1 MCVVGGKRNCST
13 PPEGRPASPHKLSL
27 LRNGGEGNYDTP
39 MDEPIPAIAVNPYT
53 SPQLAGNYA
62 APVPQQG
69 GFPGLWR
76 QGNVLV
82 MHKQAPLPPICLKSG
97 QPATQWLRR
106 NMQWHEPWIA
116 ITILTGVLIYVIIAL
131 IMTKRATLMIGLTD
145 EWAARR
151 KSRMLVALGIVL
163 SGIAVGSAGIFLG
176 NQGYGNEGWFS
187 LIALSAFV
195 LIGAALYG
203 QYACRLVWPQRITD
217 QYVWLKGVHPSFLD
231 QLPVWPYGIV

>member
-1 MCVVGGKRNCST
+1 MSQPLTNPSINPYAAPQAVGG
-13 PPEGRPASPHKLSL
+13 
-27 LRNGGEGNYDTP
+27 Y
-39 MDEPIPAIAVNPYT
+39 
-53 SPQLAGNYA
+53 SPQL
-62 APVPQQG
+62 PPQPG

-106 NMQWHEPWIA
+106 NLQWHEPWLA
-116 ITILTGVLIYVIIAL
+116 ITILAGVLVYVIIAL
-131 IMTKRATLMIGLTD
+131 IMTKRASILIGLTD

-151 KSRMLVALGIVL
+151 KTRIFIALGIVL
-163 SGIAVGSAGIFLG
+163 AGIALAATGIFLG
-176 NQGYGNEGWFS
+176 NQGRDQEGWFS
-187 LIALSAFV
+187 LVALALFV

-217 QYVWLKGVHPSFLD
+217 QYVWLKGVHPDFLD
-231 QLPVWPYGIV
+231 QLPPWPYGVI